1 MPSSRSPSTGTK
13 GKADKGKSKVK
24 RRRQGKQKGGADD
37 EGSAARQ
44 GEAVGTAAPALSVVA
59 PAASVPE
66 SVPKSVPESVPK
78 SAVTN
83 IKAAPKAKKKPAKKK
98 RGQNRSTALLMGSL
112 SVAQQ
117 ETLNDKADV
126 EKVAR
131 KQKEDAAAAAA
142 AAEEEAKSAADAD
155 ANTEEQ
161 AKPKAAK
168 GAAKR
173 AASEKAN
180 ANDAICSVA
189 SESPDTAVTCYSLGE
204 LRQIARNVNR
214 RHGSSSLIPGAD
226 RLSLAKLHAR
236 LKEVLMAEC
245 DTERCWAER
254 YNPSSST
261 SFVPL
266 MPGSWVDARSGRIK
280 PEWLSNEDI
289 EDSVRNDTLHLPHF
303 RFLGVLPIDFAS
315 FSPSGECVFKESCR
329 LDVSP
334 LARSGITQIAMVFN
348 LDRHDQPGSHW
359 TALFSV
365 LDASDPR
372 FGFYYFDSTAAKPPQ
387 EIEALYDRF
396 LSQLEAVYGATT
408 RSDPQGAGTK
418 SPGAKGGAQQQSQKQ
433 QSLAVGVPA
442 EIKSAASRGKLHAR
456 YVFQFNDF
464 AHQTGSTECGIHS
477 LWFINRMLKP
487 NARFIDV
494 CKQNVDDDLVKR
506 LRTTFFQAPP
516 VRSKPAA

>member
-1 MPSSRSPSTGTK
+1 
-13 GKADKGKSKVK
+13 
-24 RRRQGKQKGGADD
+24 
-37 EGSAARQ
+37 
-44 GEAVGTAAPALSVVA
+44 
-59 PAASVPE
+59 
-66 SVPKSVPESVPK
+66 
-78 SAVTN
+78 
-83 IKAAPKAKKKPAKKK
+83 
-98 RGQNRSTALLMGSL
+98 MGSL

-117 ETLNDKADV
+117 ETLEDKADV
-126 EKVAR
+126 GKVKSA
-131 KQKEDAAAAAA
+131 QEEEAVEEEAA
-142 AAEEEAKSAADAD
+142 AAEEEAAKSAAAAAADAD
-155 ANTEEQ
+155 ADTEDQ

-173 AASEKAN
+173 AAAEKAN

-189 SESPDTAVTCYSLGE
+189 SESPDTAATCYSLGE

-214 RHGSSSLIPGAD
+214 RHGSSVIPGAD

-236 LKEVLMAEC
+236 LKQVLMAEC

-266 MPGSWVDARSGRIK
+266 MPGSWVDARSGKIK
-280 PEWLSNEDI
+280 PEWLSNEEI
-289 EDSVRNDTLHLPHF
+289 EESVRNDTLHLPHF

-329 LDVSP
+329 LDVTP
-334 LARSGITQIAMVFN
+334 LARSGVTQIAIVFN

-372 FGFYYFDSTAAKPPQ
+372 FGFYYFDSTAARPPK

-418 SPGAKGGAQQQSQKQ
+418 SAKGGARQKSQQKSQQK
-433 QSLAVGVPA
+433 SLADGAPA
-442 EIKSAASRGKLHAR
+442 AIKSAASRGKLHTR
-456 YVFQFNDF
+456 YKFEFNDF
-464 AHQTGSTECGIHS
+464 AHQTGSTECGIYT
-477 LWFINRMLKP
+477 LWFINRMLRP

-494 CKQNVDDDLVKR
+494 CKEKVDDDLVMR
-506 LRTTFFQAPP
+506 LRSTFFQAPP
-516 VRSKPAA
+516 VRSPQAA